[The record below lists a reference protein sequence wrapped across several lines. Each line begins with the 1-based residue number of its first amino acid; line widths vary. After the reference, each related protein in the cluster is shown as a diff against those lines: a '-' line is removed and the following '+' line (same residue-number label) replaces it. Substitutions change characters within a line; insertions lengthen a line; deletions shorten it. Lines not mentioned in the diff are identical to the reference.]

1 MDVDVKIAIAT
12 VNAMAKKNVHAVA
25 TRTLI
30 NEKEDYQEKL
40 LNLNYNEKLLEMIKY
55 AEENDVPIM
64 QNEGIAFLIMLLKVK
79 RPMRILEIG
88 SAIGF
93 SSSIMALN
101 SDATIDTIERDSKM
115 IEECKKNHLELGLT
129 DRIKLIEGDALN
141 TIEVV
146 KDNKYDFIFIDAAKA
161 QYIKFFEM
169 YSPLLNDDGIILSDN
184 LYFHDLLFTEVNN
197 RDLRQLVRK
206 VGKYNEFL
214 INHPEFET
222 HIFKMGDG
230 VGVSTRK
237 QK

>member
-1 MDVDVKIAIAT
+1 M
-12 VNAMAKKNVHAVA
+12 VNVMAKKNAHVVA

-115 IEECKKNHLELGLT
+115 IEQCKKNHQELGLT
-129 DRIKLIEGDALN
+129 DRIRLIEGDALN

-169 YSPLLNDDGIILSDN
+169 YSPLLSDDGIILSDN

-214 INHPEFET
+214 INHPDFET

-237 QK
+237 

>member
-1 MDVDVKIAIAT
+1 
-12 VNAMAKKNVHAVA
+12 MAKKNAHVVA

-30 NEKEDYQEKL
+30 SEKEDYQEKL

-55 AEENDVPIM
+55 AEEYDVPIM
-64 QNEGIAFLIMLLKVK
+64 QNEGIAFLVMLLKVK

-101 SDATIDTIERDSKM
+101 SEATIDTIERDSKM
-115 IEECKKNHLELGLT
+115 ISECKKNHQELGLNE
-129 DRIKLIEGDALN
+129 RIRLIEGDALEA
-141 TIEVV
+141 IDIV
-146 KDNKYDFIFIDAAKA
+146 KDNKYDLIFIDAAKA
-161 QYIKFFEM
+161 QYIKFFEL
-169 YSPLLNDDGIILSDN
+169 YSPLLSEDGIILSDN

-214 INHPEFET
+214 INHPDFET
-222 HIFKMGDG
+222 HIFKIGDG
-230 VGVSTRK
+230 IGVSTRK
-237 QK
+237 

>member
-1 MDVDVKIAIAT
+1 M
-12 VNAMAKKNVHAVA
+12 VNAMAKKNAAVVA

-30 NEKEDYQEKL
+30 NQQDEYQAKL
-40 LNLNYNEKLLEMIKY
+40 LNVNYNEKLLEMIKF

-79 RPMRILEIG
+79 KPLRILEIG

-93 SSSIMALN
+93 SSSMMALN
-101 SDATIDTIERDSKM
+101 SDAKIDTIERDPKM
-115 IEECKKNHLELGLT
+115 IGECKKNHSELNLIE
-129 DRIKLIEGDALN
+129 RINLIEGDALD
-141 TIEVV
+141 TFEIV
-146 KDNKYDFIFIDAAKA
+146 KDNKYDLIFIDAAKA

-169 YSPLLNDDGIILSDN
+169 YSPLLNDNGVILSDN

-214 INHPEFET
+214 LNHPEFET
-222 HIFKMGDG
+222 HIFKIGDG
-230 VGVSTRK
+230 IGVSTK
-237 QK
+237 K

>member
-1 MDVDVKIAIAT
+1 
-12 VNAMAKKNVHAVA
+12 MAKKNAHVVA

-30 NEKEDYQEKL
+30 NEKDDYQEKL

-55 AEENDVPIM
+55 ALENDVPIM

-79 RPMRILEIG
+79 KPMRILEIG

-101 SDATIDTIERDSKM
+101 SDAIIDTIERDSKM
-115 IEECKKNHLELGLT
+115 ICECKKNHQELGLCDKIT
-129 DRIKLIEGDALN
+129 LIEGDALN
-141 TIEVV
+141 TIEIV
-146 KDNKYDFIFIDAAKA
+146 KDNKYDLIFIDAAKA

-169 YSPLLNDDGIILSDN
+169 YSPLLNEDGIILSDN

-214 INHPEFET
+214 LNHPDFET
-222 HIFKMGDG
+222 HIFKIGDG

-237 QK
+237 

>member
-1 MDVDVKIAIAT
+1 MDVKIAIAT

>member
-1 MDVDVKIAIAT
+1 
-12 VNAMAKKNVHAVA
+12 MAKKNAHVVA

-30 NEKEDYQEKL
+30 NSKEEYQEKL
-40 LNLNYNEKLLEMIKY
+40 LNVSYNDKLLEMIKY

-64 QNEGIAFLIMLLKVK
+64 QNEGIAFLIMLLNVK
-79 RPMRILEIG
+79 KPLRILEIG

-101 SDATIDTIERDSKM
+101 SNATIDTIERDSKM
-115 IEECKKNHLELGLT
+115 IEECRKNHQELALT
-129 DRIKLIEGDALN
+129 DRINLIPGDALD
-141 TIEVV
+141 TLELV
-146 KDNKYDFIFIDAAKA
+146 KNNKYDFIFIDAAKA

-169 YSPLLNDDGIILSDN
+169 YSPLLAEDGIILSDN

-206 VGKYNEFL
+206 VGKYNDFL
-214 INHPEFET
+214 LNHPEFET
-222 HIFKMGDG
+222 HIFRIGDG

-237 QK
+237 

>member
-1 MDVDVKIAIAT
+1 
-12 VNAMAKKNVHAVA
+12 MAKKNVRVPA

-30 NEKEDYQEKL
+30 SEKENYQKKL
-40 LNLNYNEKLLEMIKY
+40 LNVNYNEKLLEMIKY
-55 AEENDVPIM
+55 AEEFDVPIM

-101 SDATIDTIERDSKM
+101 SDAVIDTIERDMKM
-115 IEECKKNHLELGLT
+115 IEECKKNHFELGLNH
-129 DRIKLIEGDALN
+129 RINLIEGDALE

-169 YSPLLNDDGIILSDN
+169 YSPLLTEDGIILSDN

-206 VGKYNEFL
+206 VGKYNDFL
-214 INHPEFET
+214 INHPDFET
-222 HIFKMGDG
+222 HIFNVGDG
-230 VGVSTRK
+230 IGVSTRK
-237 QK
+237 

>member
-1 MDVDVKIAIAT
+1 
-12 VNAMAKKNVHAVA
+12 MAKKNVHAVA

-101 SDATIDTIERDSKM
+101 SEATIDTIERDSKM
-115 IEECKKNHLELGLT
+115 IEECKKNHQELGLNN
-129 DRIKLIEGDALN
+129 RIRLIEGDALN
-141 TIEVV
+141 TIEIV

-206 VGKYNEFL
+206 VGKYNEYL
-214 INHPEFET
+214 INHPDFET

-237 QK
+237 

>member
-1 MDVDVKIAIAT
+1 
-12 VNAMAKKNVHAVA
+12 MAKKNAHVVA

-115 IEECKKNHLELGLT
+115 IEQCKKNHQELGLT
-129 DRIKLIEGDALN
+129 DRIRLIEGDALN

-169 YSPLLNDDGIILSDN
+169 YSPLLSDDGIILSDN

-214 INHPEFET
+214 INHPDFET

-237 QK
+237 